1 MKKLEI
7 KAYRFSVA
15 WTRILPNGTGEVNN
29 KGIEFYNNLI
39 DELIKNGIEPVMTM
53 YHWDLPAELHYRGGW
68 LNPKIADYFEEYA
81 KVIAENFTDRVK
93 KDYYNQRTSLHNRSW
108 ICGGYSCSRFK
119 SCHSAN
125 I

>member
-39 DELIKNGIEPVMTM
+39 DELIKT
-53 YHWDLPAELHYRGGW
+53 A
-68 LNPKIADYFEEYA
+68 
-81 KVIAENFTDRVK
+81 
-93 KDYYNQRTSLHNRSW
+93 
-108 ICGGYSCSRFK
+108 
-119 SCHSAN
+119 
-125 I
+125 